1 MVGKPP
7 VNISLPVHIVVK
19 LVKILLCQKAAGIGL
34 PVPLLVDGIVYSYA
48 GVHALHFII
57 DDTECLDIII
67 YIVIQRRGIAI
78 PP

>member
-57 DDTECLDIII
+57 KDAECLHINIDIQIHGG
-67 YIVIQRRGIAI
+67 GIGV